1 MSERFRA
8 QSLGLTER
16 EAHILLAC
24 CNGVILHQV
33 GPDVLKQ
40 AEGCANYLAAC
51 VSSSA
56 EVAAGDIAH
65 LGVSLDFPHSGTAE
79 TPLEFFDL
87 AEKIA
92 AMPDEVALCL
102 LWWATG
108 FWNGIEEVQRA

>member
-1 MSERFRA
+1 MANLLCSPAFNQITPASGNPFNESASRG
-8 QSLGLTER
+8 LG
-16 EAHILLAC
+16 I
-24 CNGVILHQV
+24 
-33 GPDVLKQ
+33 
-40 AEGCANYLAAC
+40 
-51 VSSSA
+51 
-56 EVAAGDIAH
+56 
-65 LGVSLDFPHSGTAE
+65 SLDFPHSGTAE